1 MKSIS
6 SKAGLTLGIYFDIFE
21 CFRLV
26 LISMNV
32 DISSSSYCNERF
44 TPSNVVLYD
53 DKSKCFESRNEK
65 NSWICFDFKENRIA
79 PTDYTIRSATANEN
93 MSHPKNWVIE
103 VSDDNNKWSIINEQK
118 NCSHLRGK
126 SHVHNFEI
134 DNKNTKAYR
143 YIRLRQ
149 NRVEWSNHNILFFE
163 SIEFY
168 GFLIINNKK

>member
-1 MKSIS
+1 
-6 SKAGLTLGIYFDIFE
+6 
-21 CFRLV
+21 
-26 LISMNV
+26 
-32 DISSSSYCNERF
+32 
-44 TPSNVVLYD
+44 
-53 DKSKCFESRNEK
+53 
-65 NSWICFDFKENRIA
+65 
-79 PTDYTIRSATANEN
+79 